1 MSSRTSVTR
10 LNSGGTQKK
19 QLELAEFWVI
29 GVDWIFNLPCLKQKK
44 KTTTKGICKEQPQK
58 SHEQGILPK
67 KNLQIDRS
75 FFASYRTHTMNYFCV
90 FGDFYASG
98 TQDAEVTKSLLLR
111 YQFRHSYSVL
121 LRSVTVPT
129 DTHPPQERAA
139 TPLWHS
145 FGCLCVYVICQIMAR
160 ERLQLTSRN
169 LAIAKINMLMKDFD
183 WQVKC
188 DACGVAMATWT
199 IEYNLKISLF
209 LS

>member
-1 MSSRTSVTR
+1 MF
-10 LNSGGTQKK
+10 K
-19 QLELAEFWVI
+19 AE
-29 GVDWIFNLPCLKQKK
+29 K
-44 KTTTKGICKEQPQK
+44 KTTTKCIFKEQPQK

-139 TPLWHS
+139 TPLGSMSLSLLEQWCGFWFYIALKEEPDKWKCFVKEHTIFHPYPRRLEKITVCRGYYKGS
-145 FGCLCVYVICQIMAR
+145 TFFSVI
-160 ERLQLTSRN
+160 
-169 LAIAKINMLMKDFD
+169 
-183 WQVKC
+183 
-188 DACGVAMATWT
+188 
-199 IEYNLKISLF
+199 
-209 LS
+209 